1 MEKFEFWIANGLL
14 VARPDGPGEAEL
26 PERVLLD
33 RNNMVKVTVDDSG
46 VTIKWHAAAANWASL
61 HFVKAWIGARPGP
74 FTLRYYLSGWFTETL
89 NDAPAARDRIA
100 MIMSKSD
107 VHLSSRVYV
116 KEFDPA
122 AHQLPE
128 SLRTSFESGEAPADD
143 SIDCSVDEASGRVK
157 VERIGSHSPIAKL
170 WGMSPVSTPCLS
182 GTSYDTVVSRAYADV
197 LRTGKPHY
205 DHIYAAMMGPDGEVA
220 WIPYQRLVMRHPA
233 SRSRRRLVSVV
244 SEITPVEI
252 AVV

>member
-1 MEKFEFWIANGLL
+1 MEKLEFWIANGRIA
-14 VARPDGPGEAEL
+14 ARPDGPGEAGL

-33 RNNMVKVTVDDSG
+33 RHNLVKVTLDDGG
-46 VTIKWHAAAANWASL
+46 VTVKWHAAAANWSSL
-61 HFVKAWIGARPGP
+61 HFVKGWIGTCAGP
-74 FTLRYYLSGWFTETL
+74 YTLHYYMSGWFTETPG
-89 NDAPAARDRIA
+89 DAGSARDRIDI
-100 MIMSKSD
+100 IMSKSD

-116 KEFDPA
+116 KEFDPT
-122 AHQLPE
+122 AHDLPE
-128 SLRTSFESGEAPADD
+128 SLRACLVTGTAPAEI
-143 SIDCSVDEASGRVK
+143 SIDCSIDDATGRVK

-220 WIPYQRLVMRHPA
+220 WIPYQRIVMRHPA
-233 SRSRRRLVSVV
+233 SRSRHRLVSVV
-244 SEITPVEI
+244 SEIRPVEI

>member
-1 MEKFEFWIANGLL
+1 MEKLEFWIANGHSI
-14 VARPDGPGEAEL
+14 ARPAGPGEAGL

-33 RNNMVKVTVDDSG
+33 RRNLVKATAGDDG
-46 VTIKWHAAAANWASL
+46 VTIKWHAGAANWTSL
-61 HFVKAWIGARPGP
+61 HFVKGWIGARTGP
-74 FTLRYYLSGWFTETL
+74 FTLQYYLSGWFTETL
-89 NDAPAARDRIA
+89 DDVQAARDRIA

-122 AHQLPE
+122 THDLPE
-128 SLRTSFESGEAPADD
+128 SLRACLVAGAAPAEN
-143 SIDCSVDEASGRVK
+143 SIDCSIDDASGRVK

-220 WIPYQRLVMRHPA
+220 WMSYQRLVMRHPA
-233 SRSRRRLVSVV
+233 SRSRHRLVSVV
-244 SEITPVEI
+244 SEVTPVEI